1 MKTMKMI
8 SLVAMMVLAVS
19 VSAQVKKQAKPKK
32 TEEVT
37 FTVSMTCDGCKQ
49 KIEKNISWEKGVKDM
64 EINVEK
70 KTVKINYDPKQTSE
84 EKLKKAIE
92 KLKFTCGKP
101 EPKIPG

>member
-1 MKTMKMI
+1 MKTMKI
-8 SLVAMMVLAVS
+8 ILVAVMILTAS
-19 VSAQVKKQAKPKK
+19 VSAQVNKQAKPKK

-37 FTVSMTCDGCKQ
+37 FTVNMTCDGCKQ

-92 KLKFTCGKP
+92 KLKFTCEKQSSKKVSG
-101 EPKIPG
+101 

>member
-8 SLVAMMVLAVS
+8 LVVAMMALAIP
-19 VSAQVKKQAKPKK
+19 VSAQASKKAKPKK

-37 FTVSMTCDGCKQ
+37 FSVNMTCDGCKQ
-49 KIEKNISWEKGVKDM
+49 KIEKNISWEKGVKDL
-64 EINVEK
+64 EINLEK

-92 KLKFTCGKP
+92 KLKFTCEKP
-101 EPKIPG
+101 KTGS